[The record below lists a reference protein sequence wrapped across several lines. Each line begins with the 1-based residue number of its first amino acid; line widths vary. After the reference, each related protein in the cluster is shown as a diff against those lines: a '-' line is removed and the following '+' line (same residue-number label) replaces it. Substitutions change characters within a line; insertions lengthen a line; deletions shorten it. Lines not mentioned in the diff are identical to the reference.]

1 MGVDQAQVDKI
12 YWYLQHWG
20 NRGSQTA
27 PPPSTIHCTQCSEN
41 APPQIKYSMCL
52 VYLWS
57 LYSLPVRTW
66 QLVCTGKLIL
76 QLVWCFEFWVWRMG
90 TKYSAAISVWGLRNV
105 ASTEY
110 KLQLQLCFNHRCLH
124 QGNKS
129 GKLRLVY
136 SFRTVSWIVL
146 ALILLSASIPVET
159 SVLTRN
165 ITTLTLAVDSLL
177 LLQLFLCRRLFC

>member
-66 QLVCTGKLIL
+66 QLVCESSDTSTCLMFWIL
-76 QLVWCFEFWVWRMG
+76 GVADGYKIQRSHIGMG
-90 TKYSAAISVWGLRNV
+90 SAQCCEYC
-105 ASTEY
+105 EY